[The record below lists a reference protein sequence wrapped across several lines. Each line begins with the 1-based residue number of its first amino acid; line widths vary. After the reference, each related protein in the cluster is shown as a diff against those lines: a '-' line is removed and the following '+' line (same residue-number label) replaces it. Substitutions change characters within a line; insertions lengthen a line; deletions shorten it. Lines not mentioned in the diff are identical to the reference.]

1 MKLSNTLII
10 LFILLFSCNQI
21 ENKYN
26 SIKPD
31 KSKKK
36 SIVVGDAKYD
46 GPEKFMYYKA
56 AVKHGDVDLNKP
68 SRFNS
73 YKPGYKEIEYKKAI
87 SRLNNQQFSRAQNS
101 SGGQYSSYAKD
112 NAVFIERGPY
122 NAPGRTRALL
132 VDASDPTGNTWF
144 AGSVGG
150 GVWKSTDE
158 GVTWTSVSN
167 DMDNIAISWIGQSK
181 SNTDVIYVAT
191 GEQWIGSLG
200 DIAGDGVYK
209 SVNGGANWTN
219 VSPKDSDGYVDGGFS
234 NVSRLVVDPNDSDV
248 VVVSTVDDGSGGD
261 AGHGY
266 IFKTTDGGNSWS
278 EVFSNHA
285 RIQQIIAAP
294 SDFNIQYA
302 AIRGVGVM
310 KSTDAGSSWVNPGG
324 IGLAGTVAYDDDG
337 GILAGGGSA
346 SFARLE
352 LAVSHQDPNTVYAG
366 IDGDFASY
374 LKVSYDGGTTWNLV
388 KNEDN
393 TDDDWLY
400 PQGWFDNTITVNPIN
415 DSIVYYGGRD
425 SSKGTVLPDAGA
437 TFSGSTTKVT
447 LTDISSHMSL
457 VNIWGGSALGS
468 GTEWV
473 DNSDSPDLVDVE
485 VRFGPG
491 KSQKAYRFSVPDGS
505 TSGVAHNN
513 YSYEGI
519 VDVPFEVWN
528 VSADPEEQITV
539 SFRDNKN
546 DGEFNLFEDYGESRE
561 YIFPQILP
569 YDPTMNQAEIKG
581 DGNPG
586 NASSVYGQLHKSL
599 FLIWPYLATGV
610 SWDPN
615 NLPASSIK
623 IEFIDAT
630 YKTLK
635 KKVEYM
641 TNQYDNGGN
650 HDINQNVHVDHH
662 NLGTIVDSDSTF
674 RIYLTTDGGI
684 YYTNSGTDPGAKDD
698 DFKRA
703 GLISDAMFEP
713 AGGYNTTQFYGAD
726 KFHGSEQYIAGA
738 QDNGTFVSPVDE
750 DASKTTNYAHPIG
763 GDGFEVV
770 AHFTDPNK
778 IIGGYQ
784 GNNFYISH
792 DRGGSWSYVGNQLT
806 GGGPFINRV
815 STSYQDPDVLYVI
828 TSFGVNK
835 STDFGLSW
843 TAAEVGGTWGN
854 SFWSGAD
861 VEVSLANPRYVWAGG
876 VMSNGADIFLSK
888 DWGETFDAVP
898 RFANMGTITGLYSHP
913 TEDSTAYVLFG
924 ISGEAKIIE
933 TKDLG
938 QTWNDLTGFHLNIS
952 GKSSNG
958 FPDVAV
964 YSFLVMP
971 HDPNIMWAGTEI
983 GLVESKD
990 KGANWN
996 IVDSDL
1002 PNVTI
1007 WDMKIKDEGQVI
1019 FATHG
1024 RGIWTATLDDL
1035 KSFVPNPATL
1045 PPVLLDAY
1053 QMDTDE
1059 SYRISTKVSLKSVY
1073 DSLQINANGVLRST
1087 YYDANEVKEKDYE
1100 FDVDDKG
1107 DYSIQGFAYKDGVQ
1121 YPSNILEIAVN
1132 PILDA
1137 RTEYS
1142 TIFSDLVG
1150 DEFYLDRFRIGAQ
1163 GGFDGR
1169 QLHTEHP
1176 YESGVDGGYSDGYS
1190 VHAML
1195 NIPIIVTDYT
1205 PSIRFNEIVI
1215 VETGEPGTSYGDYNF
1230 WDYVIVEASKDGIYW
1245 KELLDGYDS
1254 DSDPAWLSAYNG
1266 GAFGSPDLIRDKQ
1279 IQFLPHFNIGDT
1291 VKVRFRLFSDD
1302 LTVGWGWMID
1312 DLYIQMDPPVV
1323 SGIEFTEL
1331 DENISIY
1338 PNPTNGQFKVN
1349 FSDTWQG
1356 DVDCNIIDIFGRSIY
1371 SRILDNNN
1379 STSSHSI
1386 NISDSDDGIF
1396 IVQLVQGDKKTMHKI
1411 VKE

>member
-1 MKLSNTLII
+1 MTRWNTLII
-10 LFILLFSCNQI
+10 LFIVLFSCNQI

-167 DMDNIAISWIGQSK
+167 DMDNIAISRIGQSK

-219 VSPKDSDGYVDGGFS
+219 VSPKDSGGYVDGGFS

-366 IDGDFASY
+366 IDGDYASY

-447 LTDISSHMSL
+447 LKDISSHMSL
-457 VNIWGGSALGS
+457 VNIWGGAALGS

-513 YSYEGI
+513 YSYEGV

-546 DGEFNLFEDYGESRE
+546 DGEFNLVEDYGESRE

-615 NLPASSIK
+615 NLPESSIK

-738 QDNGTFVSPVDE
+738 QDNGTFISPVDE

-913 TEDSTAYVLFG
+913 TEDSTAYVLFSYFG
-924 ISGEAKIIE
+924 RAKIFE

-938 QTWNDLTGFHLNIS
+938 NSWTDIS
-952 GKSSNG
+952 GFPLDWEKGFSDRG
-958 FPDVAV
+958 FPNVRV
-964 YSFLVMP
+964 YSLCVMP
-971 HDPNIMWAGTEI
+971 FDPNIIWVGTDI
-983 GLVESKD
+983 GIVETKD
-990 KGANWN
+990 RGGSWN
-996 IVDSDL
+996 IISSDL
-1002 PNVTI
+1002 PHVNI
-1007 WDMKIKDEGQVI
+1007 WDMKIKDQGEIVL
-1019 FATHG
+1019 ATHG
-1024 RGIWTATLDDL
+1024 RGIWTATIPDL
-1035 KSFVPNPATL
+1035 
-1045 PPVLLDAY
+1045 
-1053 QMDTDE
+1053 MDYKPQENLIT
-1059 SYRISTKVSLKSVY
+1059 ISTTNGSQNVNIEENGGNATIKVTASRDVNPGNPVVVSLRLGGTAVGGEDIYPLSDYTISSNPITIPSGKSITATITALN
-1073 DSLQINANGVLRST
+1073 DSRIENDETIVIDIASVTNGKAVENQQINITIN
-1087 YYDANEVKEKDYE
+1087 D
-1100 FDVDDKG
+1100 G
-1107 DYSIQGFAYKDGVQ
+1107 D
-1121 YPSNILEIAVN
+1121 N
-1132 PILDA
+1132 
-1137 RTEYS
+1137 
-1142 TIFSDLVG
+1142 
-1150 DEFYLDRFRIGAQ
+1150 
-1163 GGFDGR
+1163 
-1169 QLHTEHP
+1169 
-1176 YESGVDGGYSDGYS
+1176 
-1190 VHAML
+1190 
-1195 NIPIIVTDYT
+1195 IVTGVED
-1205 PSIRFNEIVI
+1205 FIV
-1215 VETGEPGTSYGDYNF
+1215 G
-1230 WDYVIVEASKDGIYW
+1230 K
-1245 KELLDGYDS
+1245 
-1254 DSDPAWLSAYNG
+1254 
-1266 GAFGSPDLIRDKQ
+1266 
-1279 IQFLPHFNIGDT
+1279 NID
-1291 VKVRFRLFSDD
+1291 
-1302 LTVGWGWMID
+1302 
-1312 DLYIQMDPPVV
+1312 
-1323 SGIEFTEL
+1323 
-1331 DENISIY
+1331 IY
-1338 PNPTNGQFKVN
+1338 PNPNSGTFKIR
-1349 FSDTWQG
+1349 FIETWEG
-1356 DVDCNIIDIFGRSIY
+1356 NINVRIVDVFGRVQYHRNIEY
-1371 SRILDNNN
+1371 SYDQEEYEVD
-1379 STSSHSI
+1379 
-1386 NISDSDDGIF
+1386 ISNKMDGLYFLVLSQDDKQI
-1396 IVQLVQGDKKTMHKI
+1396 IKKVIK
-1411 VKE
+1411 K